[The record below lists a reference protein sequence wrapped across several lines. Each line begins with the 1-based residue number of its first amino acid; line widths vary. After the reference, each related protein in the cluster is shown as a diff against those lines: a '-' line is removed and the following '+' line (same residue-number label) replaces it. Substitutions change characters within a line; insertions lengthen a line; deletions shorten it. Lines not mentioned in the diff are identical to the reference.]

1 MSLASYIT
9 YTKREAKSDKVFHKN
24 RKEQSKSTP
33 KSIAIFEV
41 LAFIPDRFLEQS
53 SLPVLIDPTK
63 INSFTFILAR
73 NNEKTKG
80 GVKLL
85 RKTWFRLL
93 HNNSSCE

>member
-53 SLPVLIDPTK
+53 SLPVSIDPTK

-73 NNEKTKG
+73 NNEKG
-80 GVKLL
+80 W
-85 RKTWFRLL
+85 RKITQENMVPSTPQQLEL
-93 HNNSSCE
+93 